1 MEGHLTSVLKV
12 FWVYYGTH
20 LISSGGDGLIKF
32 WNVKTSECI
41 NTVQGHEGKIWGID
55 LISGENFDKD
65 KDLVLEKIKFFTAG
79 TDSRLYEWTDIT
91 AIKEKELLEEEEL
104 QFQKKE
110 ILHNYIHNK
119 DFLKALRLSL
129 EMGRKRDFINIFKE
143 YFNESKNTNDHI
155 KMIIDNRK
163 TLEEEKYENHVNYN
177 KKIKEILSDDS
188 LIEFFGEN
196 INKILEIVRDIN
208 LLSSS
213 FVYAQVL
220 LKITFLIENY
230 QNFFNENITVGE
242 KNKGYKYKK
251 KDKLESE
258 DKKIDF
264 IENFGIIRSYSE
276 KHKDRVNR
284 EIMKTYLIDNILE
297 KMKLV

>member
-1 MEGHLTSVLKV
+1 M
-12 FWVYYGTH
+12 
-20 LISSGGDGLIKF
+20 
-32 WNVKTSECI
+32 
-41 NTVQGHEGKIWGID
+41 
-55 LISGENFDKD
+55 
-65 KDLVLEKIKFFTAG
+65 
-79 TDSRLYEWTDIT
+79 
-91 AIKEKELLEEEEL
+91 
-104 QFQKKE
+104 
-110 ILHNYIHNK
+110 
-119 DFLKALRLSL
+119 
-129 EMGRKRDFINIFKE
+129 
-143 YFNESKNTNDHI
+143 
-155 KMIIDNRK
+155 
-163 TLEEEKYENHVNYN
+163 
-177 KKIKEILSDDS
+177 
-188 LIEFFGEN
+188 
-196 INKILEIVRDIN
+196 
-208 LLSSS
+208 SSS